1 MDPFTSLL
9 GHPFCNT
16 DGLRLRHPQRCST
29 PQQGWTRPHRSLGI
43 HSATRMD
50 YASRILNGAPLRD
63 KDGPV
68 YLAPRAFCN
77 TDELRLTH
85 PQRRSTPQQRW
96 TRSHRPSGIHSAT
109 RVDYAS
115 GILNGVPLRNKD
127 GPVHIAPWASILQH
141 GWITPHTLTALH
153 SATKMDPFTSPLGH
167 PFCNTDRLHFTL
179 PQQCSTLQHGGTHL
193 HRPLGTHSVTRTNY
207 TSHSVL
213 LHIRGYAPHRHNGTH
228 HSALWASILQDRW
241 ITPHTTLY
249 SATRTDM
256 LHTALI
262 VPPFGHRFHN
272 THGYTLVLTQRFD
285 PQQERICSSS
295 SHRHSSCPSDIK
307 SATRMD
313 STSPLCSKNRYA
325 SHRCTHI
332 ATQTDYISQFL
343 ISGPRCDRRT
353 RLTSPQQHSSVTP
366 VGHPFCNTDGCMYHT
381 SSAALFATRTD
392 MPHIAVIAFIY
403 HSLHASFLQQE

>member
-1 MDPFTSLL
+1 MDPFTSPLR
-9 GHPFCNT
+9 HPFCNT
-16 DGLRLRHPQRCST
+16 GGLRLRHPQRCST

-43 HSATRMD
+43 HSATRTDYASGILNGAPLRNKGGPVHIAPWASILQHGRITPHASSTALRSATRTDPFTSPLGHSATRMD
-50 YASRILNGAPLRD
+50 YASRILNGD
-63 KDGPV
+63 
-68 YLAPRAFCN
+68 
-77 TDELRLTH
+77 
-85 PQRRSTPQQRW
+85 
-96 TRSHRPSGIHSAT
+96 
-109 RVDYAS
+109 
-115 GILNGVPLRNKD
+115 PLRNKG

-167 PFCNTDRLHFTL
+167 PFCNTDRLHITL

-193 HRPLGTHSVTRTNY
+193 HRPLGTHSVTQTNY

-228 HSALWASILQDRW
+228 HSALRASILQDRW

-256 LHTALI
+256 LHMALI